1 MTAVARLFAF
11 TLTLVALGS
20 SSACITTLC
29 LSALCG
35 DPQNATAARPARA
48 VEVVQPLVQ
57 IVPVVQ
63 SERSDHNCNLMRF

>member
-35 DPQNATAARPARA
+35 DPQNATARPARA
-48 VEVVQPLVQ
+48 VEVVQPL
-57 IVPVVQ
+57 VQ

>member
-1 MTAVARLFAF
+1 MTAVVRLFVF

-35 DPQNATAARPARA
+35 DPQSSSARA
-48 VEVVQPLVQ
+48 VEVVQAPLT
-57 IVPVVQ
+57 
-63 SERSDHNCNLMRF
+63 ERSDHNCNLMRF

>member
-35 DPQNATAARPARA
+35 DPQTAAAPAGPAPARA
-48 VEVVQPLVQ
+48 VDVSVDAF
-57 IVPVVQ
+57 
-63 SERSDHNCNLMRF
+63 SKTERSGHNCNLMRF